1 MAYFK
6 KKESRQDSDTDD
18 RDVPFCGRKGH
29 LAAIKKNFQDGRQ
42 IGLISGMPGVGK
54 TRLAKEVAFQMSL
67 DCKNQ
72 NVKLQVNTF
81 NVAKF
86 TSTNLILDTICAS
99 MLHKEHTTV
108 SSKPEDLTTALQ
120 KLKLDEDYYLFIC
133 DNADTIL
140 EDGGLRTELLDFIS
154 QIVEMTP
161 NVLFLVTSRR
171 RFRLA
176 REYRLFFDVELSP
189 LEPDEAKDLLAKIA
203 PKVPLQTH
211 GEEIAKICGYLPL
224 ALVIAGVELQRGE
237 DGYTPEELL
246 ELLRK
251 NVLESPLSAESY
263 SRSEQV
269 SHVLQSA
276 IDKLTDVIKSHF
288 ASLNY
293 IPGSFG
299 ASAAAAIAGKQ
310 SPAHVKADVI
320 RPLRERSL
328 LEFDSSQ
335 QRFDIHPLMR
345 DLVQQSLSQFVDVGV
360 TRQRYCVFFADV
372 LKQIGLAMYSDAPR
386 GLLDLTT
393 EFKNIEKLML
403 EAVNCAD
410 EDTHRALMRAVYEAE
425 RVINLYVHPGQ
436 AVPFFEACL
445 SSAMAWGSPEERAKL
460 LNVVGFGKYED
471 AYKKYTQAL
480 ELLEP
485 LGESTALARL
495 YSNIGYVYHTRGQHN
510 KAIRYLEAS
519 LEMWDRL
526 RHGPTRGKAVTLA
539 TLGIVH
545 DFVGNHEKARDYH
558 TRCLEMRIEMCGE
571 NHPLIGPTQNNLAIA
586 YNNMGDRDNALELH
600 LRGLHMKR
608 RWFNHPAQTK
618 VESLNHVAEEYI
630 HRKDYD
636 KALQYLR
643 EAEQMQRE
651 VGDGDEQSVLSNVNL
666 GRVFIH
672 TKQYKEAEEQ
682 LKIAANWYEGRWGTH
697 VWTAEALEFLGIA
710 LQGQGK
716 NGEARDVMRRAL
728 DMYEKVSGN
737 VDVREAIPR
746 TRALLEG
753 IPPSANNKLKTSSSP
768 RHSPSEEEEE
778 EVNDENTNR
787 STDGKKTTKPCPKS
801 TSHLTQFDSTSDNDM
816 QAVLT
821 TIAEETGY
829 RWPDLARRLGL
840 TEAQSQDVDSRHRG
854 NLKESCM
861 DVLGVWQEKEGT
873 NVSVQRLQA
882 ALVDASLKAIAEK
895 IEDTDEEKMG
905 VITCRE
911 KLHGIFF
918 AVAEETGTKWK
929 DLARTLDLK
938 EAQIDGIAS
947 RHRGNLKECCMDVLE
962 TWRLREGRDATVQAL
977 QQALIQA
984 ELAAVA
990 DMISEMYTTIG
1001 LFLADVQYFK
1011 TASDSEEIK
1020 DFKDNPFHGRQGE
1033 LNIIEREFKDG
1044 CRIGLISGLPGMG
1057 KSRLAKEAALQICM
1071 QCQQRNV
1078 SLKTHH
1084 LDVRNVKST
1093 NLIID
1098 TVFAALLG
1106 RDFTGPISTPES
1118 LVITLEKVKR
1128 LEKEQQHKGFHLFI
1142 CDNMDAILEDDDL
1155 RSQLLDVVC
1164 DIIKA
1169 SNYKIFFLVT
1179 SSRKFRLAKEQ
1190 RIFFDIQL
1198 RQLDSDEARNLLMTL
1213 APNVPTDHFSDIVD
1227 LCGGLPLALTIAGN
1241 QLKPNGEEPGYT
1253 PEELVELV
1261 RKDVLESPLSDE
1273 SYSKSERV
1281 GHVLGS
1287 AVNRL
1292 TEVLKKHYAELNF
1305 IPGSFSTA
1313 AAAAVTGKDS
1323 TAVVKAHTLLPLR
1336 QRSLVEFNSDNSQE
1350 RWDMNPLLRNI
1361 VQMSLSSHL
1370 DLGLTRRRYCVFF
1383 ADALKKIGAAMTRD
1397 ASGGVWAFTADYRNI
1412 EKMMLE
1418 AINCSDDN
1426 AYRVF
1431 IDAAFEGEKVL
1442 MQYMRDPNQ
1451 TVPFYTACLNS
1462 AMVCGTMK
1470 ERARILT
1477 IIGFALANYQGRNE
1491 EAYEKYMQAKQ
1502 LIEQEGDSTILARL
1516 YSNMEES
1523 YNTRGQHKDAIS
1535 SLEKSLEMWER
1546 VKPGPHLGKAITLAT
1561 LGIVHSF
1568 VGNHMEAR
1576 EYYTRCL
1583 EMRIEM
1589 CGEDHPLIGPSLN
1602 NLAITYDKL
1611 GEKEKALELHQ
1622 KALYMKRRWFKKPAQ
1637 TKVESLNNVA
1647 AQFMY
1652 RKEYSKALQ
1661 LLQEAA
1667 QMQKEVN
1674 YVDSEQSVLSNLN
1687 LGKVFIH
1694 TKQYKEAEENLRIA
1708 ANWYE
1713 GRWGTHVW
1721 TAEAL
1726 EFLGMAL
1733 KGQGKHDEAKD
1744 VLTRAL
1750 DMYEKVSGN
1759 VDVRDA
1765 IPRTRAL
1772 LEGLTS
1778 SVQCH
1783 GETQEGNDG
1792 EIYSNNGNAIDMQA
1806 VFTTIA
1812 EETGYR
1818 WPDLARRLGLTEAQ
1832 IQDVESKRWGNLKES
1847 CMDVLGVWQKEG
1859 ANVSVQ
1865 VLAHALVH
1873 ASLKAI
1879 AEEIEGTA
1887 EEKAEA
1893 VNQKQK
1899 LQAVFYNIAEDIGPK
1914 WKDLARKLGLK
1925 PAQIDGIETRHHREI
1940 KECCM
1945 DVLETWRLREGG
1957 AATIQVLQQALREA
1971 DLTALADEMC

>member
-1 MAYFK
+1 MAEFSKRSKLYMKIKRSLSEEDVKDLRAILVCNDHLGLAQVEKATPLEMFNMLEAEDK
-6 KKESRQDSDTDD
+6 IGEGRLGLVVESL
-18 RDVPFCGRKGH
+18 KG
-29 LAAIKKNFQDGRQ
+29 LN
-42 IGLISGMPGVGK
+42 K
-54 TRLAKEVAFQMSL
+54 TKLAKEAEAVQKMELEATGEFPSETRKRCATDVDDITPPGKHL
-67 DCKNQ
+67 KPCSPIPDA
-72 NVKLQVNTF
+72 VTSDSGLEG
-81 NVAKF
+81 
-86 TSTNLILDTICAS
+86 TST
-99 MLHKEHTTV
+99 
-108 SSKPEDLTTALQ
+108 
-120 KLKLDEDYYLFIC
+120 
-133 DNADTIL
+133 
-140 EDGGLRTELLDFIS
+140 
-154 QIVEMTP
+154 
-161 NVLFLVTSRR
+161 
-171 RFRLA
+171 
-176 REYRLFFDVELSP
+176 
-189 LEPDEAKDLLAKIA
+189 
-203 PKVPLQTH
+203 
-211 GEEIAKICGYLPL
+211 
-224 ALVIAGVELQRGE
+224 
-237 DGYTPEELL
+237 
-246 ELLRK
+246 
-251 NVLESPLSAESY
+251 
-263 SRSEQV
+263 
-269 SHVLQSA
+269 
-276 IDKLTDVIKSHF
+276 
-288 ASLNY
+288 
-293 IPGSFG
+293 
-299 ASAAAAIAGKQ
+299 
-310 SPAHVKADVI
+310 
-320 RPLRERSL
+320 
-328 LEFDSSQ
+328 
-335 QRFDIHPLMR
+335 
-345 DLVQQSLSQFVDVGV
+345 
-360 TRQRYCVFFADV
+360 
-372 LKQIGLAMYSDAPR
+372 
-386 GLLDLTT
+386 
-393 EFKNIEKLML
+393 
-403 EAVNCAD
+403 
-410 EDTHRALMRAVYEAE
+410 
-425 RVINLYVHPGQ
+425 
-436 AVPFFEACL
+436 
-445 SSAMAWGSPEERAKL
+445 
-460 LNVVGFGKYED
+460 
-471 AYKKYTQAL
+471 
-480 ELLEP
+480 
-485 LGESTALARL
+485 
-495 YSNIGYVYHTRGQHN
+495 
-510 KAIRYLEAS
+510 
-519 LEMWDRL
+519 
-526 RHGPTRGKAVTLA
+526 
-539 TLGIVH
+539 
-545 DFVGNHEKARDYH
+545 
-558 TRCLEMRIEMCGE
+558 
-571 NHPLIGPTQNNLAIA
+571 
-586 YNNMGDRDNALELH
+586 
-600 LRGLHMKR
+600 
-608 RWFNHPAQTK
+608 
-618 VESLNHVAEEYI
+618 
-630 HRKDYD
+630 
-636 KALQYLR
+636 
-643 EAEQMQRE
+643 
-651 VGDGDEQSVLSNVNL
+651 
-666 GRVFIH
+666 
-672 TKQYKEAEEQ
+672 
-682 LKIAANWYEGRWGTH
+682 
-697 VWTAEALEFLGIA
+697 
-710 LQGQGK
+710 
-716 NGEARDVMRRAL
+716 
-728 DMYEKVSGN
+728 
-737 VDVREAIPR
+737 
-746 TRALLEG
+746 
-753 IPPSANNKLKTSSSP
+753 
-768 RHSPSEEEEE
+768 
-778 EVNDENTNR
+778 TN
-787 STDGKKTTKPCPKS
+787 
-801 TSHLTQFDSTSDNDM
+801 
-816 QAVLT
+816 
-821 TIAEETGY
+821 
-829 RWPDLARRLGL
+829 
-840 TEAQSQDVDSRHRG
+840 EAQD
-854 NLKESCM
+854 K
-861 DVLGVWQEKEGT
+861 T
-873 NVSVQRLQA
+873 
-882 ALVDASLKAIAEK
+882 
-895 IEDTDEEKMG
+895 
-905 VITCRE
+905 
-911 KLHGIFF
+911 
-918 AVAEETGTKWK
+918 
-929 DLARTLDLK
+929 
-938 EAQIDGIAS
+938 
-947 RHRGNLKECCMDVLE
+947 
-962 TWRLREGRDATVQAL
+962 
-977 QQALIQA
+977 
-984 ELAAVA
+984 
-990 DMISEMYTTIG
+990 
-1001 LFLADVQYFK
+1001 ADVQYFK

-1128 LEKEQQHKGFHLFI
+1128 LEKEQQHKVFHLFI

-1323 TAVVKAHTLLPLR
+1323 TAVVKAHALLPLR
-1336 QRSLVEFNSDNSQE
+1336 QRSLMEFNSDNSQE

-1442 MQYMRDPNQ
+1442 MQYMWDPNQ
-1451 TVPFYTACLNS
+1451 TVPFYKACLNS

-1516 YSNMEES
+1516 YSNIGGI

-1694 TKQYKEAEENLRIA
+1694 TKQYGQAEEHLRIA
-1708 ANWYE
+1708 ANWYN
-1713 GRWGTHVW
+1713 GRWGTHIW

-1733 KGQGKHDEAKD
+1733 QGLGKHDEARD

-1759 VDVRDA
+1759 VDIRDA

-1778 SVQCH
+1778 SVQCR
-1783 GETQEGNDG
+1783 GETQEGND
-1792 EIYSNNGNAIDMQA
+1792 SNNGNTIDMQA
-1806 VFTTIA
+1806 VFTAIA

-1818 WPDLARRLGLTEAQ
+1818 WPNLARRLGLREAQ
-1832 IQDVESKRWGNLKES
+1832 IQDVDSRHRGNLKES
-1847 CMDVLGVWQKEG
+1847 CMDVLGIWQKEG

-1865 VLAHALVH
+1865 VLVHALVD

-1879 AEEIEGTA
+1879 AGEIEGTA

-1899 LQAVFYNIAEDIGPK
+1899 LQVVFYTIAEDTGPK